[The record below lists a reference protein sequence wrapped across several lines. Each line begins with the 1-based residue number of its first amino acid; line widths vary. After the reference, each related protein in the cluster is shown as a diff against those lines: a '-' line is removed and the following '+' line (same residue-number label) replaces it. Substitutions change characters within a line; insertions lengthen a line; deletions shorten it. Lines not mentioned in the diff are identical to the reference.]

1 MIKVRPIIWF
11 VVTATVAVLTTT
23 TYNHNRGKINVRAFQ
38 WLAEQLELTDSDNQ
52 RSTPTELG
60 YGEALKS
67 QEKQKLIE
75 LTDSNNQRSTPAEL
89 GYGEALKSQEK
100 QKLMNLDVQLRDIE
114 QYVPQERQRIENWYL
129 NNLAILNK
137 WANEWLE
144 RLEGEQKAAWARFC
158 ENLNNT
164 ISNKTG
170 GLTIDSYGY
179 AGTYFTGGGY
189 ATTNSYIKT
198 DGYFSEKTH
207 TFVVGNPAGQ
217 YETELNW
224 IKNSRRAIKYE
235 FVKLQQKR
243 ENSLA
248 EVERHAEKQREAIE
262 NQREAIY
269 AKKRSIK
276 KDIEIKLSG
285 GPGKV
290 QVVSISKY
298 APASACIMLEGKIY
312 YEGSIINGWRLNK
325 INSDRVEFTK
335 NGKIWIEKY

>member
-23 TYNHNRGKINVRAFQ
+23 AYNHNRGKINVRAFQ

-67 QEKQKLIE
+67 QEVQKLNNLDTE
-75 LTDSNNQRSTPAEL
+75 LSSVDQEFEEN
-89 GYGEALKSQEK
+89 LKSQEK
-100 QKLMNLDVQLRDIE
+100 QKLNNLDMQLRDIE

-144 RLEGEQKAAWARFC
+144 HLEGEQKAAWARFC

-170 GLTIDSYGY
+170 GLTVDSYGY
-179 AGTYFTGGGY
+179 ADSYFTGGGY
-189 ATTNSYIKT
+189 ATTNSYIMT

-217 YETELNW
+217 FETELNR
-224 IKNSRRAIKYE
+224 IKNSRRAIEYE

-248 EVERHAEKQREAIE
+248 EVERYAE
-262 NQREAIY
+262 NQRAAIY
-269 AKKRSIK
+269 VKKQNIK
-276 KDIEIKLSG
+276 KGTEIKLSG
-285 GPGKV
+285 GPGMV
-290 QVVSISKY
+290 QAISTSNNGQ
-298 APASACIMLEGKIY
+298 PFIMLEGKIY

-325 INSDRVEFTK
+325 IKSGVEFTK
-335 NGKIWIEKY
+335 NGKIWIPKQ

>member
-1 MIKVRPIIWF
+1 MTKVRSIIWF
-11 VVTATVAVLTTT
+11 ILASTVAVLTTT
-23 TYNHNRGKINVRAFQ
+23 AYNHNRGKINVRAFK
-38 WLAEQLELTDSDNQ
+38 WLAEQLELTDSNNQRSTPTELGYGEALESQEEQRLIELTDSNSQ

-67 QEKQKLIE
+67 QEKQKL
-75 LTDSNNQRSTPAEL
+75 
-89 GYGEALKSQEK
+89 
-100 QKLMNLDVQLRDIE
+100 MNLDMQLRDIE

-179 AGTYFTGGGY
+179 ANTYFTGGGY
-189 ATTNSYIKT
+189 ATTNSYIMT

-217 YETELNW
+217 FETELNR
-224 IKNSRRAIKYE
+224 IKNSRRAIEYE

-248 EVERHAEKQREAIE
+248 EVEQYAE
-262 NQREAIY
+262 NQREAIS

-276 KDIEIKLSG
+276 KNIEIKLSG

-290 QVVSISKY
+290 QVVSISKN
-298 APASACIMLEGKIY
+298 APACIMLEGKIY

-325 INSDRVEFTK
+325 INSGRVEFTK
-335 NGKIWIEKY
+335 NGKIWIDGYVRTGNP

>member
-1 MIKVRPIIWF
+1 MRCRNEGCVMIKVRPIIWF

-23 TYNHNRGKINVRAFQ
+23 AYNHNRGKINVRAFQ

-60 YGEALKS
+60 YREALKS
-67 QEKQKLIE
+67 QEE
-75 LTDSNNQRSTPAEL
+75 QR
-89 GYGEALKSQEK
+89 
-100 QKLMNLDVQLRDIE
+100 LMNLDMQLRDIE

-189 ATTNSYIKT
+189 ATTNSNIMT

-217 YETELNW
+217 YEMELNR
-224 IKNSRRAIKYE
+224 IKNSRKAIEYE
-235 FVKLQQKR
+235 FVKLQQKK
-243 ENSLA
+243 ENCLA
-248 EVERHAEKQREAIE
+248 EVERYAE
-262 NQREAIY
+262 NQKAAIY
-269 AKKRSIK
+269 VKKRSIE
-276 KDIEIKLSG
+276 KDTEIKLSG
-285 GPGKV
+285 GPGIV
-290 QVVSISKY
+290 LQGIWTTINGQ
-298 APASACIMLEGKIY
+298 PFIMLDGDIY
-312 YEGSIINGWRLNK
+312 YEGSVVYGWRLNK

-335 NGKIWIEKY
+335 NGKIWILN

>member
-1 MIKVRPIIWF
+1 MRCRNEGCVMIKVRPIIWF

-67 QEKQKLIE
+67 QEE
-75 LTDSNNQRSTPAEL
+75 QR
-89 GYGEALKSQEK
+89 
-100 QKLMNLDVQLRDIE
+100 LMNLDMQLRDIE

-189 ATTNSYIKT
+189 VTTNSYIKT

-290 QVVSISKY
+290 QAVSI

-325 INSDRVEFTK
+325 INLGRVKFTK
-335 NGKIWIEKY
+335 NGKIWIQKY